1 MEVQPTQQQA
11 RIKTTTKERKME
23 VNSTK
28 LTLTSKIL
36 ISLLPKV
43 KMARVGIMV
52 KTIMTRVMVAIMAMW
67 ATTWAPWVRW
77 AQWFREVQ

>member
-43 KMARVGIMV
+43 KMARVAVIV
-52 KTIMTRVMVAIMAMW
+52 KTIMTRVMVAIMVMW
-67 ATTWAPWVRW
+67 VTTWVRW
-77 AQWFREVQ
+77 AQWVREVQ